1 MACTANSWFILDSNF
16 MSSPQLPIII
26 VGAGMAG
33 LACATWLHRAGR
45 PVLLLDAADAVGGR
59 VRTDI
64 TTDGFRLDR
73 GFQVLQTN
81 YPEARRLFDYGA
93 LKLKA
98 FRSGAV
104 IRLADGRETTLQNP
118 LQQPTAAFSALAS
131 PIGTL
136 ADKLRILSLVR
147 HVQKHTPEELLAR
160 PATDTL
166 TFLRRYGW
174 SEQMIDT
181 FFKPFFGGVF
191 LDRELTTASNF
202 FEFVFQQFVTGEA
215 AIPALGMQEL
225 PEQLAAR
232 LPLGAVRL
240 NTPVAT
246 IVDGHQVR
254 LTSGQVLTGSAVVL
268 ATDGLT
274 ALRLLAG
281 RSGNSDDATSNAAS
295 FPTAARI
302 TTCTYFAADGGH
314 SPGRNDKLLRLNAAP
329 GALAHNVAFPADVSG
344 AYAPAGRSLISVS
357 THGERSL
364 SEAEITA
371 GVREELVSWFGPA
384 ARQWHHLRSYRIA
397 AALPVYLAGQP
408 VHQPLK
414 LAEGLYRCGDWA
426 AYPSLNGALATGRE
440 VAEMIVKG

>member
-1 MACTANSWFILDSNF
+1 MMTLTSK
-16 MSSPQLPIII
+16 PTIII
-26 VGAGMAG
+26 GAGMAG

-45 PVLLLDAADAVGGR
+45 PVLVLEAADAVGGR

-64 TTDGFRLDR
+64 TPDGFRLDR
-73 GFQVLQTN
+73 GFQVLLTN
-81 YPEARRLFDYGA
+81 YPEARRIFDYRA
-93 LKLKA
+93 LNLKA
-98 FRSGAV
+98 LRSGAV
-104 IRLADGRETTLQNP
+104 IRLADGRETTLQSP
-118 LQQPTAAFSALAS
+118 LQRPLAAFSALAS

-136 ADKLRILSLVR
+136 SDKLRILSLVR
-147 HVQKHTPEELLAR
+147 HVLKYTPEELLAR

-166 TFLRRYGW
+166 TFLQRYGW
-174 SEQMIDT
+174 SERMIDS

-215 AIPALGMQEL
+215 AVPALGMQQL
-225 PEQLAAR
+225 PEQLAR
-232 LPLGAVRL
+232 LLPADAVQLLTHVAAVEGTSVRL
-240 NTPVAT
+240 N
-246 IVDGHQVR
+246 
-254 LTSGQVLTGSAVVL
+254 SGQVLDGSAVVL
-268 ATDGLT
+268 ATDGPA

-281 RSGNSDDATSNAAS
+281 RSGNSDDAAGIPVDD
-295 FPTAARI
+295 FHTAARL
-302 TTCTYFAADGGH
+302 TTCTYFAAEGGH

-344 AYAPAGRSLISVS
+344 AYAPAGRALISVS

-371 GVREELVSWFGPA
+371 GVREELAAWFGPA
-384 ARQWHHLRSYRIA
+384 ARQWEHLRSYRIA

-408 VHQPLK
+408 VEQPLK

-426 AYPSLNGALATGRE
+426 AYPSLNAALATGRE
-440 VAEMIVKG
+440 VAEMLIKN

>member
-1 MACTANSWFILDSNF
+1 MTF
-16 MSSPQLPIII
+16 SSKPIII

-45 PVLLLDAADAVGGR
+45 PVLVLESSDAVGGR
-59 VRTDI
+59 VRTDV
-64 TTDGFRLDR
+64 TPEGFRLDR

-93 LKLKA
+93 LNLRA

-104 IRLADGRETTLQNP
+104 IRLADGQETTLENP
-118 LQQPTAAFSALAS
+118 LRRPMAAFSALTS

-136 ADKLRILSLVR
+136 PDKLRILSLVR
-147 HVQKHTPEELLAR
+147 HVLRHSPEELLAR

-166 TFLRRYGW
+166 SFLQRYGW
-174 SEQMIDT
+174 SEAMINS

-215 AIPALGMQEL
+215 AIPALGIQQL

-232 LPLGAVRL
+232 LPAGTVQL
-240 NTPVAT
+240 NAPVAA
-246 IVDGHQVR
+246 IVDGSQVR
-254 LTSGQVLTGSAVVL
+254 LASGKVLEAGAVVM

-274 ALRLLAG
+274 TLRLLAG
-281 RSGNSDDATSNAAS
+281 RSGRRQDATSPETTS

-302 TTCTYFAADGGH
+302 TTCTYFATTGGH
-314 SPGRNDKLLRLNAAP
+314 SPGRNDKLLRLNAAS
-329 GALAHNVAFPADVSG
+329 GALVHNVAFPADVSG
-344 AYAPAGRSLISVS
+344 AYAPAGRALVSVS

-364 SEAEITA
+364 SEAELTA
-371 GVREELVSWFGPA
+371 GVREELAAWFGPA
-384 ARQWHHLRSYRIA
+384 ARQWEHLRSYRIA

-408 VHQPLK
+408 VRQPLK
-414 LAEGLYRCGDWA
+414 LADHLYRCGDWA
-426 AYPSLNGALATGRE
+426 AYPSLNAALATGRE
-440 VAEMIVKG
+440 AAEMLIKS

>member
-1 MACTANSWFILDSNF
+1 
-16 MSSPQLPIII
+16 
-26 VGAGMAG
+26 MAG

-45 PVLLLDAADAVGGR
+45 AVLVLEAADAAGGR
-59 VRTDI
+59 VRTDV
-64 TTDGFRLDR
+64 TPEGFRLDR
-73 GFQVLQTN
+73 GFQVLLTN
-81 YPEARRLFDYGA
+81 YPEARRIFDYKA
-93 LKLKA
+93 LQLKA

-104 IRLADGRETTLQNP
+104 IRLADGRETTVQSP
-118 LQQPTAAFSALAS
+118 LQRPLAAFSALKS

-136 ADKLRILSLVR
+136 PDKLRILSLVR
-147 HVQKHTPEELLAR
+147 HVMKYTPEELLAR

-174 SEQMIDT
+174 SEQMINT

-215 AIPALGMQEL
+215 AVPALGMQQL

-232 LPLGAVRL
+232 LPTGTVRL
-240 NTPVAT
+240 NTSVAAVEGT
-246 IVDGHQVR
+246 SVR
-254 LTSGQVLTGSAVVL
+254 LTTGQVLEGSAVVL
-268 ATDGLT
+268 ATDGPA

-281 RSGNSDDATSNAAS
+281 RSGNADDASSAQLAGS
-295 FPTAARI
+295 PKAARL
-302 TTCTYFAADGGH
+302 TTCTYFATEGGH

-344 AYAPAGRSLISVS
+344 AYAPAGRALVSVS

-371 GVREELVSWFGPA
+371 GVREELAAWFGPA
-384 ARQWHHLRSYRIA
+384 ARQWQHLRSYRIA

-408 VHQPLK
+408 VQQPLK
-414 LAEGLYRCGDWA
+414 LADGLYRCGDWA
-426 AYPSLNGALATGRE
+426 AYPSLNAALATGRE
-440 VAEMIVKG
+440 VAELLIRS